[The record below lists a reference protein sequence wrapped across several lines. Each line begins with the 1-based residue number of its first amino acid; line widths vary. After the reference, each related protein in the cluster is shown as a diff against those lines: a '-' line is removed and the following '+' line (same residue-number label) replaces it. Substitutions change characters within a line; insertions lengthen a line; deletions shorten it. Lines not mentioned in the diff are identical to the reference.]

1 MPDNIINK
9 VEAQGVTYDIADT
22 ISGYG
27 AFSATPTMGS
37 SGNTKIA
44 TISYRNYNKTNQ
56 AFGATTTVDF
66 YSTPGTQSGNSWKA
80 IVNGSNL
87 WLNSQGILPS
97 NPYVGMTGNEAAD
110 QIALDG
116 YSEGTYR
123 YLKKYTDGAWPSNY
137 TRVFVSS
144 LGGEYDWDE
153 YIVTDSSI
161 ENDTVTLYFEYYEAP
176 DIWGYSSD
184 DAYTIIIDSGYGIS
198 NFVSGKYVINQSLLA
213 GSKVPKGEEAYLED
227 IYLTFSDWAPDLGP
241 MPNLSACTT
250 PSEVGQALY
259 NASILSPIG
268 GTLILGKYK
277 VLCGS
282 ITVTYK
288 EKALGGNSVT
298 NATITAGHGE
308 NVNMVGLQ
316 ASGYGFRSQNPA
328 WGDEVNTA
336 TPITVDL
343 TAITSSG
350 GGDTI

>member
-1 MPDNIINK
+1 MPDNIVKQVKANNNII
-9 VEAQGVTYDIADT
+9 YDIIDT
-22 ISGYG
+22 ASGYG
-27 AFSATPTMGS
+27 TFSATPTLTSEDGER
-37 SGNTKIA
+37 IA
-44 TISYRNYNKTNQ
+44 TFSYSNFNPTLD
-56 AFGATTTVDF
+56 AFETTTTIDF
-66 YSTPGTQSGNSWKA
+66 YAPIPGNSWKA
-80 IVNGSNL
+80 IVNGSDL

-97 NPYVGMTGNEAAD
+97 NPYVGMTGNEAAE
-110 QIALDG
+110 QITLDG

-123 YLKKYTDGAWPSNY
+123 YLKKYTDGAWPNNY

-161 ENDTVTLYFEYYEAP
+161 ENDTVTLYFEYYEVP
-176 DIWGYSSD
+176 DVWGYSSD
-184 DAYTIIIDSGYGIS
+184 DAYTIIIDSGYGVS

-213 GSKVPKGEEAYLED
+213 GNKVPKGEEAYLED
-227 IYLTFSDWAPDLGP
+227 IYLTLSDWAPDLGP

-250 PSEVGQALY
+250 PAEVGQALY
-259 NASILSPIG
+259 NASILSPVGETI
-268 GTLILGKYK
+268 ILGRYK

-288 EKALGGNSVT
+288 QKALGGNSVT

-308 NVNMVGLQ
+308 DVNIVGLQ

-343 TAITSSG
+343 TAAKSSG
-350 GGDTI
+350 GGDTM